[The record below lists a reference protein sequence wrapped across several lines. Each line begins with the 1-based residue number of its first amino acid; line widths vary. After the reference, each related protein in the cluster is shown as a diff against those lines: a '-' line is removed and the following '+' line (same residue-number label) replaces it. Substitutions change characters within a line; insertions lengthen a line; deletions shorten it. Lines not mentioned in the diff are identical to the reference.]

1 MNPDVEQPENLLVD
15 PIKPEP
21 DIIFAG
27 CVNRH
32 VQVDIGVVKTFEIP
46 VQSTT
51 GIVSMILL
59 EVNLVLI
66 VGSMYLDG
74 INSPVMGVGRH
85 QGKPVSAVK
94 RLAVLHR
101 SKARRTVQVVTEL
114 GIEQLNGICAT
125 ID

>member
-32 VQVDIGVVKTFEIP
+32 VQVDIGVVKTFEIA

-51 GIVSMILL
+51 GIRPMILL
-59 EVNLVLI
+59 EVDLVRVI
-66 VGSMYLDG
+66 RSMHLDVV
-74 INSPVMGVGRH
+74 NSTVMGVGRH

-94 RLAVLHR
+94 CLAVLHT
-101 SKARRTVQVVTEL
+101 SKIRCTVQVVIEL